1 MKIRNLGH
9 DKLELG
15 FFIALAVCLFLL
27 LSSIDTAYAHNT
39 DTNTN
44 TTYRDQ
50 AKRIHERL
58 IGVPPTEAA
67 LNVMANYIDP
77 AVDGSV
83 SGGGN
88 TVSQPAA
95 AALYA
100 MTPDNDPALGN
111 PRAWLFYSVSLKN
124 WITPWTNVEQTMFA
138 PLNDYTATVIGMVL
152 NDDPFNEVLSAP
164 YIYTANTGA
173 ISADL
178 GITIPPY
185 SRTNNAQYEALENNN
200 VDLSQ
205 YLVKTTQAS
214 LGLAG
219 SSTGDSAG
227 VVTTRAAGE
236 AFFSAGTNRRM
247 FRFTL
252 MNYMC
257 RDLEDVK
264 DITRVPDG
272 IRQDVSRSPGGDSS
286 IFLNSCIGC
295 HSGMDPMARAYAY
308 YEWTEDDNGDNGQVV
323 YSNGLFVQPKYHI
336 NRTNFEYGY
345 VTRDHS
351 WQNYWREGPNAALE
365 WDWGTLST
373 TGSGNGARELG
384 MEIADSHAFAQCQV
398 EKVYKQVCLQDP
410 IDVHAT
416 DLETI
421 TTNFR
426 DGGYILKQVF
436 ADVAALC
443 MGN

>member
-1 MKIRNLGH
+1 MKIRTKDLKARNS
-9 DKLELG
+9 
-15 FFIALAVCLFLL
+15 FVSISTALAAVLMM
-27 LSSIDTAYAHNT
+27 SNITSVDAGPVE
-39 DTNTN
+39 
-44 TTYRDQ
+44 RKQ
-50 AKRIHERL
+50 AKQIHERL
-58 IGVPPTEAA
+58 TGVPPTEADLTFMENLIVSNGTYDGA
-67 LNVMANYIDP
+67 TGAVAAARYAINPAGSSRANY
-77 AVDGSV
+77 
-83 SGGGN
+83 
-88 TVSQPAA
+88 
-95 AALYA
+95 
-100 MTPDNDPALGN
+100 
-111 PRAWLFYSVSLKN
+111 FYNVTLKN
-124 WITPWTNVEQTMFA
+124 WVTPWTNVEQTMFA

-152 NDDPFNEVLSAP
+152 NDKPFNEVLSAN

-173 ISADL
+173 ISNDL
-178 GITIPPY
+178 GINIPPY

-205 YLVKTTQAS
+205 YLQETTQAS

-219 SSTGDSAG
+219 SSQGDSAG

-236 AFFSAGTNRRM
+236 AFFKAGTNRRM

-264 DITRVPDG
+264 DITRVPDR

-295 HSGMDPMARAYAY
+295 HSGMDPLASAYAY
-308 YEWTEDDNGDNGQVV
+308 YEWTEDQNGDNGQVV

-345 VTRDHS
+345 VTRNHS
-351 WQNYWREGPNAALE
+351 WENYWREGPNAALE
-365 WDWGTLST
+365 WNWGTLPT
-373 TGSGNGARELG
+373 TGTGNGARELG
-384 MEIADSHAFAQCQV
+384 MEIANTHAFAQCQV

-416 DLETI
+416 DLQTI
-421 TTNFR
+421 TTSFR
-426 DGGYILKQVF
+426 DGGYRLKQVF